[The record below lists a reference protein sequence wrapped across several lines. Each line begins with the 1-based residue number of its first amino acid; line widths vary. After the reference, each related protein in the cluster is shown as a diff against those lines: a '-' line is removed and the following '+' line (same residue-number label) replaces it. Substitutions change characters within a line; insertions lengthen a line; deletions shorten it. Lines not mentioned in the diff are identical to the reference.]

1 MIASLVQVCSTV
13 RVAGSCACQYRSYR
27 CAPPYELQGVVL
39 ASIARTGVLHRTSCR
54 ESVLTFCINSTS
66 CACQYEFHFNLS
78 ALNKIAL
85 ALYRSQWRGEKAQGW
100 TGRRRQ
106 DPGQARR
113 GGARVEEGWEEGRLY
128 LRSKTHAVRAKLRG
142 GGDYTQSKHHLRIT
156 NSVTTS
162 VAQGQRGVLVLT
174 LCIHPTRVPAGG

>member
-1 MIASLVQVCSTV
+1 M
-13 RVAGSCACQYRSYR
+13 
-27 CAPPYELQGVVL
+27 
-39 ASIARTGVLHRTSCR
+39 
-54 ESVLTFCINSTS
+54 
-66 CACQYEFHFNLS
+66 
-78 ALNKIAL
+78 
-85 ALYRSQWRGEKAQGW
+85 
-100 TGRRRQ
+100 
-106 DPGQARR
+106 
-113 GGARVEEGWEEGRLY
+113 EEGWEEGRLY